1 MTAAPASWLT
11 LGLTAILAAVAYW
24 LNHLASQP
32 LPADDAAFRHDPELI
47 VDNLVATAFDP
58 AGNPRYTL
66 SAAQL
71 RYYPDDE
78 TTELTAP
85 RFEHNAPATAK
96 ITAEA
101 ARGFISTHGEH
112 VHLLDRVRL
121 VRAATADAAAL
132 TLTTDYL
139 QITPEAELM
148 RTDRPV
154 ELRQGASHT
163 RADRLLL
170 DGKAR
175 TLTLTGNVKGVYEP
189 R

>member
-1 MTAAPASWLT
+1 MTAAPASWLP
-11 LGLTAILAAVAYW
+11 LGLVAVMAAMAYW

-32 LPADDAAFRHDPELI
+32 LPANDAAFRHDPELI

-58 AGNPRYTL
+58 EGNPRYVL
-66 SAAQL
+66 SAARL
-71 RYYPDDE
+71 LYYADDE

-85 RFEHNAPATAK
+85 RFQHRSPTAPA

-101 ARGFISTHGEH
+101 ARGFISTHGDH

-121 VRAATADAAAL
+121 TRAATRDAAEL
-132 TLTTDYL
+132 TLSTDYL
-139 QITPEAELM
+139 QITPEAEVM

-154 ELRQGASHT
+154 ELRQGASFL
-163 RADRLLL
+163 RADNLLL

-175 TLTLTGNVKGVYEP
+175 SLELKGNVKGIYEP

>member
-1 MTAAPASWLT
+1 MTAAPASWLP
-11 LGLTAILAAVAYW
+11 LGLVAVLAAVAYW

-58 AGNPRYTL
+58 QGNPRYIL
-66 SAAQL
+66 SATRML
-71 RYYPDDE
+71 HYTDDE

-85 RFEHNAPATAK
+85 RFQHRSANSPA
-96 ITAEA
+96 ISAEA
-101 ARGFISTHGEH
+101 ARGFISTRGDH
-112 VHLLDRVRL
+112 VHLLDQVRL
-121 VRAATADAAAL
+121 TRAASGATPEMV
-132 TLTTDYL
+132 LTTDYL
-139 QITPEAELM
+139 QITPEAEVM

-154 ELRQGASHT
+154 ELHQGASSV
-163 RADRLLL
+163 RADNLLL

-175 TLTLTGNVKGVYEP
+175 TLELKGNVKGIYEP